1 MDDLCYV
8 NFSWVVRT
16 GTRFQGIEKYMGE
29 EKPVTVENFTK
40 KFGRETMKREKEVT
54 GWNSVTFGKENT

>member
-1 MDDLCYV
+1 
-8 NFSWVVRT
+8 
-16 GTRFQGIEKYMGE
+16 MGE

-40 KFGRETMKREKEVT
+40 KFGRETTEREKEVI